1 MKEFDKGISAIKGN
15 PGLGVLRRG
24 IEKESLR
31 VSPTGALSLL
41 PHPQGLGSALRH
53 PFITT
58 DFSEAQ
64 LELITGISQSADSCI
79 DELTD
84 IHRVVYEEIAEELLW
99 VASMPCI
106 LDDETDIPVGRYGS
120 SNIGRA
126 KTVYRNGLGHRYGK
140 LMQTISGIHYNFSLP
155 EPLWPA
161 IAAAKGQQLDQSFQD
176 QSYFHL
182 IRNFRRYSWLLIYLF
197 GASPAA
203 CASFTRN
210 REHDLDAFDEHSM
223 YLPEATSLR
232 MGPLG
237 YQSGAQSSL
246 HVSYNSLERYAQTMV
261 DALIRP
267 FPAYEN
273 IGVEVDGHYRQLNT
287 SLLQIEN
294 EFYGSIRPK
303 RRIQPGERPISA
315 LCTRGVEY
323 VEVRCL
329 DLDPFLQVGID
340 AETLRFLD
348 VFLLVCLLL
357 PSPDDTEAES
367 NEILRNQLDTVR
379 EGRNPATTL
388 VSNGHARNLRQWANE
403 LLGLAEQVASVMDQL
418 SGTEHHQASTT
429 TQRKKLEDASR
440 TPSAKVLAAMKDQQI
455 SFFNL
460 TMNLSENHRQ
470 AFVQEPPNPDL
481 RRRFAAL
488 AERSIKDQSEQEAAD
503 TQTFEQFLESYLRVD
518 LV

>member
-1 MKEFDKGISAIKGN
+1 MKEFDKGLSAVRGN
-15 PGLGVLRRG
+15 PGLGFLQRG

-31 VSPTGALSLL
+31 VSPTGALSLS

-64 LELITGISQSADSCI
+64 LELITGISQSADHCI

-84 IHRVVYEEIAEELLW
+84 IHRIVYEEIAEEMLW

-106 LDDETDIPVGRYGS
+106 LDNDSDIPIGHYGS

-126 KTVYRNGLGHRYGK
+126 KAVYRNGLGHRYGK

-155 EPLWPA
+155 PSLWPA
-161 IAAAKGQQLDQSFQD
+161 IAEAKGRQLDQRFRD

-197 GASPAA
+197 GASPAV
-203 CASFTRN
+203 CTSFTRN
-210 REHDLDAFDEHSM
+210 REHDLDAFDEYSS
-223 YLPEATSLR
+223 YLPNATSLR

-267 FPAYEN
+267 FPAYED

-303 RRIQPGERPISA
+303 RRIHPGERPISA
-315 LCTRGVEY
+315 LRKRGVEY

-329 DLDPFLQVGID
+329 DLNPFLQVGIE

-367 NEILRNQLDTVR
+367 NEILHNQLNTVR
-379 EGRNPATTL
+379 EGRNPAATL
-388 VSNGHARNLRQWANE
+388 MSNGHPTNLRQWANE
-403 LLGLAEQVASVMDQL
+403 LLELAEQMASVMDHE
-418 SGTEHHQASTT
+418 SGTDHHQASTT
-429 TQRKKLEDASR
+429 IQRKKIEDADR
-440 TPSAKVLAAMKDQQI
+440 TPSAMVLAAMLDQRI
-455 SFFNL
+455 SFFTL
-460 TMNLSENHRQ
+460 AMNLSENHRQ
-470 AFVQEPPNPDL
+470 AFVQEPPNPEL
-481 RRRFAAL
+481 RRYFASL
-488 AERSIKDQSEQEAAD
+488 AADSIKDQSMQEAAD
-503 TQTFEQFLESYLRVD
+503 KQTFEQFLDSYLRVD
-518 LV
+518 LD